1 MMARFMARSN
11 SAPAQPAAC
20 DSTRD
25 STLDE
30 DEARRLII
38 GVKTVHDIRLSHGEP
53 HCLKCFIVKGEARF
67 ECVNCGAK
75 WSSFDTK
82 IKLDLFQ
89 QKISK
94 KFLRRCEGCKSVA
107 APRYTSIVD
116 CVSKNNRLRNQN
128 KSEQSLA
135 SSVLRQAPHSVV
147 CYVKQY
153 PSSLSETMKDLYVNI
168 DFYLS
173 DNANFIHL
181 VPLKESGQGEDWSKT
196 CEDKLEVFL
205 KSLSKASL
213 PVKPEVVSRLQEFYR
228 SEPSVYVE
236 GQTVLRIG
244 GDSQDVTYLV
254 HGIKTVEKSL
264 RKPCI
269 LPY

>member
-1 MMARFMARSN
+1 
-11 SAPAQPAAC
+11 
-20 DSTRD
+20 
-25 STLDE
+25 
-30 DEARRLII
+30 
-38 GVKTVHDIRLSHGEP
+38 
-53 HCLKCFIVKGEARF
+53 VKGEARF

-75 WSSFDTK
+75 WSSFDAK

-94 KFLRRCEGCKSVA
+94 KFLKRCEGCKSVA
-107 APRYTSIVD
+107 APRYTSDQFESILDGIVD
-116 CVSKNNRLRNQN
+116 CVSKNNNLGNQD

-135 SSVLRQAPHSVV
+135 SSVLRQASHSVV

-173 DNANFIHL
+173 DNVNFIHL

-213 PVKPEVVSRLQEFYR
+213 PVKPEVVSKF
-228 SEPSVYVE
+228 
-236 GQTVLRIG
+236 
-244 GDSQDVTYLV
+244 
-254 HGIKTVEKSL
+254 
-264 RKPCI
+264 
-269 LPY
+269 

>member
-1 MMARFMARSN
+1 M
-11 SAPAQPAAC
+11 
-20 DSTRD
+20 
-25 STLDE
+25 
-30 DEARRLII
+30 
-38 GVKTVHDIRLSHGEP
+38 
-53 HCLKCFIVKGEARF
+53 
-67 ECVNCGAK
+67 
-75 WSSFDTK
+75 
-82 IKLDLFQ
+82 
-89 QKISK
+89 
-94 KFLRRCEGCKSVA
+94 RRCEGCKSVA
-107 APRYTSIVD
+107 APRYTSDQFEGILDGIVD

-196 CEDKLEVFL
+196 CEDKL
-205 KSLSKASL
+205 